1 VIAHGHL
8 PSGTDLRS
16 PILRPF
22 TSRADMLQPG
32 HYDLV
37 ATSFTEP
44 VPMSEAKEA
53 AKVAKKERKLA
64 VKQAKK
70 LAEASPEAPAGPTP
84 AERSAAAAE
93 RQVRL
98 QRLRVVL
105 AFLGV
110 AVAAAMLLWTVKPWR
125 TPPPAASPTPQAPAE
140 P

>member
-1 VIAHGHL
+1 
-8 PSGTDLRS
+8 
-16 PILRPF
+16 
-22 TSRADMLQPG
+22 
-32 HYDLV
+32 
-37 ATSFTEP
+37 
-44 VPMSEAKEA
+44 MSEAKEA

-70 LAEASPEAPAGPTP
+70 QAEASPEAPAGPTP

-125 TPPPAASPTPQAPAE
+125 TPPPAISPTPQAPAE